1 MQFFRLFPR
10 AIGVWF
16 SREADV
22 HAAALAYFIPFAL
35 TPLFLLSI
43 TIVGMFIGG
52 NEVAALLLSWGN
64 AIDPDL
70 TALLDSSVRNFNT
83 LTTAY
88 VVPIIAV
95 LFFSTMIIVALNS
108 VSSALHKMWLVEAE
122 GIHNLVQRTVRA
134 FLFVILLQA
143 YLVWIILLNRTVIII
158 SEVPFISLLNNL
170 FPLLVF
176 FSTVLLITL
185 GYGLLP
191 TKAPRFKARL
201 YGALVASVFFFFT
214 RELVA
219 LHTATSPIPD
229 VFGAAGLIILLL
241 VWIYVS
247 ASIFLFGAAFAGVYD
262 EARPKKITK

>member
-1 MQFFRLFPR
+1 MHFFRLLAGSVR
-10 AIGVWF
+10 IWF
-16 SREADV
+16 SREADI
-22 HAAALAYFIPFAL
+22 HAAALAYFVPFAL

-43 TIVGMFIGG
+43 TLVGLLIGG
-52 NEVAALLLSWGN
+52 DEVVTLLLSWGN

-108 VSSALHKMWLVEAE
+108 LSSALHKMWQIDAP
-122 GIHNLVQRTVRA
+122 GMHGFAARTVRA

-143 YLVWIILLNRTVIII
+143 YLVWILLLNRTAAFIAEVPLINILDQLYPVII
-158 SEVPFISLLNNL
+158 
-170 FPLLVF
+170 F

-191 TKAPRFKARL
+191 VRAPRFRARL
-201 YGALVASVFFFFT
+201 YGALVASVLFFFT
-214 RELVA
+214 RELVS
-219 LHTATSPIPD
+219 LHTAASPIPD

-247 ASIFLFGAAFAGVYD
+247 ASIVLFGAAFAGVY
-262 EARPKKITK
+262 EESRLKAATK